1 MAGDAEYASA
11 PMMAEGNYSSPQPHQ
26 HAAVHHPVQAHHGEH
41 AAAAA
46 FEPGKAQL
54 NYEGPAV
61 VYRDLWALV
70 LFVLHLVGMLVL
82 AGVYGPSLISD
93 INSSPPSSQPAP
105 ATEKKET
112 SDNMFIAL
120 LVVAGVIGVAFSLF
134 WLGVM
139 KRYSSQIIKI
149 SLGASVLLAVLATI
163 AAFAAGQVLM
173 GRRTPH
179 ATHAR
184 ACTLIGAGDARGAEQ
199 CEVKSWTRLGLTAH
213 SPF

>member
-11 PMMAEGNYSSPQPHQ
+11 PMMAEGNYSAPQPHQ
-26 HAAVHHPVQAHHGEH
+26 HAAVHHHPAQAHHGEH

-149 SLGASVLLAVLATI
+149 SLGASVLLAVVATI

-173 GRRTPH
+173 GRCT
-179 ATHAR
+179 THMQMRAR
-184 ACTLIGAGDARGAEQ
+184 
-199 CEVKSWTRLGLTAH
+199 
-213 SPF
+213 